1 MTDDTTAYETDPN
14 DTAPYDTSA
23 YDTTGYDITGHDDAS
38 SGGPPPEPTVEAL
51 VAAGFDVSA
60 LSEEQHEVLRALT
73 VEELALLVDIRGR
86 LDAAAPEV
94 QAHADVAGGAL
105 F

>member
-1 MTDDTTAYETDPN
+1 M
-14 DTAPYDTSA
+14 
-23 YDTTGYDITGHDDAS
+23 
-38 SGGPPPEPTVEAL
+38 EAL
-51 VAAGFDVSA
+51 AAAGFELDA
-60 LSEEQHEVLRALT
+60 LSEEQYEVLRALAP
-73 VEELALLVDIRGR
+73 EELALLVDIRGR

>member
-1 MTDDTTAYETDPN
+1 MTAHPR
-14 DTAPYDTSA
+14 PQ
-23 YDTTGYDITGHDDAS
+23 DDAPS
-38 SGGPPPEPTVEAL
+38 EPTLEAL
-51 VAAGFDVSA
+51 AAAGFELDA
-60 LSEEQHEVLRALT
+60 LSEEQYEVLRALAP
-73 VEELALLVDIRGR
+73 EELALLVDIRGR

>member
-1 MTDDTTAYETDPN
+1 MTE
-14 DTAPYDTSA
+14 DTAPYDDAPFDGTPRG
-23 YDTTGYDITGHDDAS
+23 DTPAHADAARAD
-38 SGGPPPEPTVEAL
+38 GPPEPTLEAL
-51 VAAGFDVSA
+51 AAAGFDVDA
-60 LSEEQHEVLRALT
+60 LSEEQHEVLRVLT
-73 VEELALLVDIRGR
+73 PEELALLVDIRGR

>member
-1 MTDDTTAYETDPN
+1 MPYE
-14 DTAPYDTSA
+14 
-23 YDTTGYDITGHDDAS
+23 DAS
-38 SGGPPPEPTVEAL
+38 SGDSPSGPTLEELA
-51 VAAGFDVSA
+51 AAGFELDA
-60 LSEEQHEVLRALT
+60 LSEEQYEVLRALSP
-73 VEELALLVDIRGR
+73 EELALLVDIRGR

>member
-1 MTDDTTAYETDPN
+1 MTDHTVPK
-14 DTAPYDTSA
+14 
-23 YDTTGYDITGHDDAS
+23 DDAP
-38 SGGPPPEPTVEAL
+38 GEPTLETLA
-51 VAAGFDVSA
+51 AAGFDLDA
-60 LSEEQHEVLRALT
+60 LSEEQYEVLRALSP
-73 VEELALLVDIRGR
+73 EELALLVDIRGR

>member
-1 MTDDTTAYETDPN
+1 MTEDTT
-14 DTAPYDTSA
+14 PYDA
-23 YDTTGYDITGHDDAS
+23 AS
-38 SGGPPPEPTVEAL
+38 SGAPPSEPTLEAL
-51 VAAGFDVSA
+51 TAAGFDLDA
-60 LSEEQHEVLRALT
+60 LSEEQYEVLRALAP
-73 VEELALLVDIRGR
+73 EELALLVDIRGR

>member
-1 MTDDTTAYETDPN
+1 MEELA
-14 DTAPYDTSA
+14 
-23 YDTTGYDITGHDDAS
+23 
-38 SGGPPPEPTVEAL
+38 
-51 VAAGFDVSA
+51 AAGFELDA
-60 LSEEQHEVLRALT
+60 LSEEQYEVLRALSP
-73 VEELALLVDIRGR
+73 EELALLVDIRGR

>member
-1 MTDDTTAYETDPN
+1 MTDDTTSH
-14 DTAPYDTSA
+14 DTP
-23 YDTTGYDITGHDDAS
+23 GQDDALPGEPS
-38 SGGPPPEPTVEAL
+38 SGPTLEAL
-51 VAAGFDVSA
+51 GAAGFDVDA

-73 VEELALLVDIRGR
+73 REELALLVDIRGR

>member
-1 MTDDTTAYETDPN
+1 MTEHTTPYDDT
-14 DTAPYDTSA
+14 
-23 YDTTGYDITGHDDAS
+23 S
-38 SGGPPPEPTVEAL
+38 SGDTPSEPTLEAL
-51 VAAGFDVSA
+51 TAAGFDLDA
-60 LSEEQHEVLRALT
+60 LSEEQYEVLRALAP
-73 VEELALLVDIRGR
+73 EELALLVDIRGR

>member
-1 MTDDTTAYETDPN
+1 MP
-14 DTAPYDTSA
+14 
-23 YDTTGYDITGHDDAS
+23 HDDAPP
-38 SGGPPPEPTVEAL
+38 GGAPPAPSLRAL
-51 VAAGFDVSA
+51 TDAGFDTDR
-60 LSEEQHEVLRALT
+60 LSEDQLEVLRALAP
-73 VEELALLVDIRGR
+73 EELALLVDIRGR

>member
-1 MTDDTTAYETDPN
+1 MTDRTVPN
-14 DTAPYDTSA
+14 DDAPA
-23 YDTTGYDITGHDDAS
+23 
-38 SGGPPPEPTVEAL
+38 EPTLEAL
-51 VAAGFDVSA
+51 AAAGFDLDA
-60 LSEEQHEVLRALT
+60 LTEEQHEVLRALAP
-73 VEELALLVDIRGR
+73 EELALLVDIRGR

>member
-1 MTDDTTAYETDPN
+1 M
-14 DTAPYDTSA
+14 
-23 YDTTGYDITGHDDAS
+23 
-38 SGGPPPEPTVEAL
+38 EAL
-51 VAAGFDVSA
+51 AAAGFELDA
-60 LSEEQHEVLRALT
+60 LSEEQYEVLRALSP
-73 VEELALLVDIRGR
+73 EELALLVDIRGR

>member
-1 MTDDTTAYETDPN
+1 MTEHTT
-14 DTAPYDTSA
+14 PYD
-23 YDTTGYDITGHDDAS
+23 DAPS
-38 SGGPPPEPTVEAL
+38 EPTLEAL
-51 VAAGFDVSA
+51 AAAGFDLDA
-60 LSEEQHEVLRALT
+60 LSEEQHEVLRTLAP
-73 VEELALLVDIRGR
+73 EELALLVDIRGR

>member
-1 MTDDTTAYETDPN
+1 MAH
-14 DTAPYDTSA
+14 A
-23 YDTTGYDITGHDDAS
+23 DAAAAV
-38 SGGPPPEPTVEAL
+38 GPPGPTLEAL
-51 VAAGFDVSA
+51 AAAGFDVDA
-60 LSEEQHEVLRALT
+60 LSEEQHEVLRVLT
-73 VEELALLVDIRGR
+73 PEELALLVDIRGR